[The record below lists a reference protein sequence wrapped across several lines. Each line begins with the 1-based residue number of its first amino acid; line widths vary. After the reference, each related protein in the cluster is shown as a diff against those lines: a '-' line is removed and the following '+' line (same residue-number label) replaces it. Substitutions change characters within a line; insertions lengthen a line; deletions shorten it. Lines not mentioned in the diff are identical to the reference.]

1 MFPVIPLSNLD
12 HFKELWSGSLEF
24 RDICRDLGLVPS
36 EFGEL
41 VRVNLMRKREEIYLS
56 DMRDEL
62 SKTSFIQVFTMF
74 YSETLEIPFVYE

>member
-24 RDICRDLGLVPS
+24 RDICRDLGLVPA

-41 VRVNLMRKREEIYLS
+41 VRISSMRQREERICMS
-56 DMRDEL
+56 IRDEL
-62 SKTSFIQVFTMF
+62 AKTSSIKV
-74 YSETLEIPFVYE
+74 YTLSFGDTLKIPFDYE